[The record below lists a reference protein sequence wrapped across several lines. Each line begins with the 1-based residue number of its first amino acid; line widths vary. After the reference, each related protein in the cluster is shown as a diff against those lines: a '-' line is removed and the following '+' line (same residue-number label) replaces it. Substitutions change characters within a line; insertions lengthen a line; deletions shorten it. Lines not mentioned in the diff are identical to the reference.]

1 MPALV
6 AGIHVLLF
14 SDVANTWMAETS
26 PAMTVGWVIAN
37 VRRYEITLRFNPA

>member
-14 SDVANTWMAETS
+14 SDVAKTWMAGTK
-26 PAMTVGWVIAN
+26 PGHDGWMVIAN
-37 VRRYEITLRFNPA
+37 VRSYKITL